1 VLKESSAMSYLQQ
14 DVAETVLSWLRPG
27 GAGEAAGQTA
37 AWGPAEWAEARQAA
51 LVHGVTPLLAA
62 RLEGSAAWGAL
73 APELRAYC
81 VEQRSLN
88 GRRVELMRA
97 DLAGI
102 VRAAAQE
109 GVRVLPLKGAAL
121 VERYYAEPGLR
132 PMADIDLLVRP
143 EELPRLD
150 RALAGLGFQALEET
164 ARHRAYGRGAPVV
177 VSWDH
182 EHPDNPRGVEVH
194 TRVGEQLRAISY
206 DITDSLWAGASQAAF
221 DGGPGMLPAPAGLLH
236 HLLIHTC
243 HNVIN
248 RRLRL
253 IQLYDIAL
261 VAPAVSAAAWVEL
274 SGAALAAGEARL
286 LYAPL
291 ALAEGFFGPLAP
303 GEARERLA
311 AAAPPALRQLL
322 SRLTPNAVS
331 LCEPSEASPRFKL
344 AWYRPG
350 GEWLGAVLRVLM
362 PAPAELRQRYP
373 IADGLPRAYL
383 RHVRQTAGWALRSAL
398 GRARRTQA
406 GG

>member
-1 VLKESSAMSYLQQ
+1 MSYPQRDL
-14 DVAETVLSWLRPG
+14 AEMVLSWLRPG
-27 GAGEAAGQTA
+27 DPGDVAAQTA
-37 AWGPAEWAEARQAA
+37 GWGPSEWSEARRAA
-51 LVHGVTPLLAA
+51 LVHGVAPLLAA
-62 RLEGSAAWGAL
+62 RLEGSVAWAAL
-73 APELRAYC
+73 APELQAYC
-81 VEQRSLN
+81 VEQRGLN
-88 GRRVELMRA
+88 CRRVALMRA
-97 DLAGI
+97 DLAAI
-102 VRAAAQE
+102 LRAAAQE
-109 GVRVLPLKGAAL
+109 GVAALPLKGAAL

-132 PMADIDLLVRP
+132 PMADIDVLVRP
-143 EELPRLD
+143 ADLPRLD

-177 VSWDH
+177 VAWEH

-194 TRVGEQLRAISY
+194 TSVGEQLRAMSY
-206 DITDSLWAGASQAAF
+206 DITDSLWAGAAPTTF
-221 DGGPGMLPAPAGLLH
+221 GGAPGLLPAPAGLLH

-243 HNVIN
+243 HNIFN

-261 VAPAVSAAAWVEL
+261 VAPAVSAAEWLQL
-274 SGAALAAGEARL
+274 SDTATRAGEARL

-291 ALAEGFFGPLAP
+291 ALAEGFLGPLAP

-311 AAAPPALRQLL
+311 AATPPALRRLL
-322 SRLTPNAVS
+322 GRLTPSAVS
-331 LCEPSEASPRFKL
+331 LYERSEASPQFKL

-350 GEWLGAVLRVLM
+350 GEWMRALLRVVM

-373 IADGLPRAYL
+373 TAAGGLPRAYL
-383 RHVRQTAGWALRSAL
+383 RHVHHTAGWAIRSAL